1 MSFRRCYVGRR
12 CVGRRCVGRRAA
24 GFTLV
29 EVVVALSVLSLI
41 MLATVTALRTFAT
54 TQQSLDRM
62 MGRVDEVRTVSSL
75 LRDLVDSA
83 ALGADGGEGL
93 TLGGRPSD
101 AAYFEGTDGLLM
113 FKANIVFGEDFGG
126 QYVLRFAAED
136 GDLVMRWHAAQGN
149 SRGIDWVQA
158 PSRVLVRE
166 VDLFEVAYRATSS
179 ADWLPEWRG
188 GGTPV
193 ALRLRLRAAQRFWPE
208 LVMRV
213 PR

>member
-1 MSFRRCYVGRR
+1 VRVLRRE
-12 CVGRRCVGRRAA
+12 A

-41 MLATVTALRTFAT
+41 MLATVTALRTFAN

-93 TLGGRPSD
+93 TLGGGAQD
-101 AAYFEGTDGLLM
+101 AAYFAGTDGVLM
-113 FKANIVFGEDFGG
+113 FKANILFGERFGG
-126 QYVLRFAAED
+126 QYVLRFSREED
-136 GDLVMRWHAAQGN
+136 ALVMRWQAA
-149 SRGIDWVQA
+149 RGDARAIDWAQA
-158 PSRVLVRE
+158 PSRRLVAQ
-166 VDLFEVAYRATSS
+166 VDQFQVAYRAVPG
-179 ADWLPEWRG
+179 ADWVPEWGNG
-188 GGTPV
+188 GVPV
-193 ALRLRLRAAQRFWPE
+193 ALRLRLRAAGRFWPE
-208 LVMRV
+208 LIMPV

>member
-1 MSFRRCYVGRR
+1 MSAGRQQS
-12 CVGRRCVGRRAA
+12 

-41 MLATVTALRTFAT
+41 MLATISALRTFAN

-93 TLGGRPSD
+93 TLGGGARD
-101 AAYFEGTDGLLM
+101 AAYFAGSDGVLM
-113 FKANIVFGEDFGG
+113 FKANILFGENFGG
-126 QYVLRFAAED
+126 EYVLRFSRED
-136 GDLVMRWHAAQGN
+136 SALVMRWQASNGD
-149 SRGIDWVQA
+149 SRTIDWSQA
-158 PSRVLVRE
+158 ASRILVRQ
-166 VDLFEVAYRATSS
+166 VDLFEVAYRPAPR
-179 ADWLPEWRG
+179 ADWVPEWQNG
-188 GGTPV
+188 GVPV
-193 ALRLRLRAAQRFWPE
+193 ALRLRLRAAERFWPE
-208 LVMRV
+208 LIMAV

>member
-1 MSFRRCYVGRR
+1 MSAGRQQI
-12 CVGRRCVGRRAA
+12 

-41 MLATVTALRTFAT
+41 MLATISALRTFAN

-93 TLGGRPSD
+93 TLGGGARD
-101 AAYFEGTDGLLM
+101 AAYFAGSDSVLM
-113 FKANIVFGEDFGG
+113 FKANILFGENFGG
-126 QYVLRFAAED
+126 EYVLRFSRDDDA
-136 GDLVMRWHAAQGN
+136 LVMRWQASNGD
-149 SRGIDWVQA
+149 SRTIDWSQA
-158 PSRVLVRE
+158 PSRVLVKR
-166 VDLFEVAYRATSS
+166 VDLFEVAYRPAPQ
-179 ADWLPEWRG
+179 ADWVPAWQNG
-188 GGTPV
+188 GVPV
-193 ALRLRLRAAQRFWPE
+193 ALRLRLRAAERFWPE
-208 LVMRV
+208 LIMAV